1 MLCQTITIRW
11 AIVNAHPCKGSLVTY
26 WFSRLSF
33 TLVAIS
39 GDDSI
44 PSRGMQFTLH
54 AFHTRSALP
63 VHQRDPL
70 GRETHPGL

>member
-1 MLCQTITIRW
+1 MDNRERIPLQ
-11 AIVNAHPCKGSLVTY
+11 GSLLTY
-26 WFSRLSF
+26 WFSRLGF
-33 TLVAIS
+33 TLVDIS
-39 GDDSI
+39 GDGSI

-63 VHQRDPL
+63 ARQRDPL